1 MSAFNMTPFIPNNQ
15 LREQEQAE
23 AQETRD
29 ARERQGQPFLT
40 GLAHDMREKWDASKA
55 AKSSVEQDMLI
66 DLRNRKG
73 IYDPSKLAEIMVQGG
88 SAIFMMLGEE
98 KASAVTAWLKDI
110 YFGSPNCKIWGT
122 KTTPVPDLDPQKK
135 AKIVEKCMME
145 AQGEMTALVEAEM
158 KVEVQTRIANGE
170 DPALV
175 MQQAHA
181 MAREKLST
189 MMMERMEEM
198 AGEVQ
203 EAEQAAAN
211 KAENRIET
219 KLDDILT
226 ESEFNKVMGLL
237 IDDLNTFKCVIM
249 KGPFQRSEKKLVWNK
264 AQQAPGQGPGQSPA
278 NMPLGLPAPGQ
289 GAMENPAAMPQ
300 GQPAP
305 GSGSPAPMPG
315 GQMPGGQI
323 PQGQPQG
330 QLQGQP
336 QGQPQGGQIP
346 GQQPQQRP
354 VGVDDVLT
362 WVFDRV
368 SPMDIYPL
376 PDAENLNQ
384 GFFHRHR
391 LTKGA
396 LYKMKKTPGF
406 DPHAI
411 DLVLSDYRQGALEW
425 LNVAIDHTR
434 HALEDRPDE
443 WRKTGG
449 KIDALQFWGDIQG
462 LNLLQAGI
470 DPAKIEDPLATYKA
484 EVWLIDKYII
494 KAELNGNP
502 LEKVPYHKTS
512 FRRNNGSFW
521 GKSTLGL
528 FRDSIDAC
536 NATARHM
543 LNNAAISSGPQVGV
557 DYSQIREGDQVS
569 AMHPW
574 KIWGFDGLAAGGVA
588 QKDPIRFFTPPSTTK
603 ELIQLYEFFSAQADE
618 KTGVPKYAYGGTDKG
633 GPLDTARGFTMMMNS
648 VARGIKD
655 VVRNLDEDIISPAI
669 IYLYQMQ
676 LFYSDDQEWFN
687 SDLNIVAMGSTSLIM
702 KEAAA
707 IRRNEFLA
715 IAQSPLVMEIIGMEG
730 FAEVLRG
737 VTDGLDLPSG
747 EIVPSKE
754 AIARKAKMRM
764 LTEQVEQGLTA
775 QPGGTKEVPNNRKE
789 AA

>member
-1 MSAFNMTPFIPNNQ
+1 MSAFNMVPFVSNNQ
-15 LREQEQAE
+15 LREQEAVEEQK
-23 AQETRD
+23 TRD
-29 ARERQGQPFLT
+29 ARERQAQPFLV
-40 GLAHDMREKWDASKA
+40 GLAHDVRNKWDAAKA
-55 AKSSVEQDMLI
+55 AKSNVEQEMLI

-73 IYDPSKLAEIMVQGG
+73 EYDPTKLAEIMRQGG

-98 KASAVTAWLKDI
+98 KASAITAWLKDI
-110 YFGSPNCKIWGT
+110 YFGSPANKIWGT
-122 KTTPVPDLDPQKK
+122 KTTPVPELDPKKK
-135 AKIVEKCMME
+135 AKIVERCIYE
-145 AQGEMTALVEAEM
+145 AQGEMTALIQAEM
-158 KVEVQTRIANGE
+158 EVEIQTRISQGE
-170 DPALV
+170 DEAMV
-175 MQQAHA
+175 MQQAQKT
-181 MAREKLST
+181 AREKLS
-189 MMMERMEEM
+189 MAMMERMEEM
-198 AGEVQ
+198 AAEVQ

-226 ESEFNKVMGLL
+226 ESDFNKVMGLL
-237 IDDLNTFKCVIM
+237 IDDLNTFKCVVM
-249 KGPFQRSEKKLVWNK
+249 KGPFQRSEKKLVWNS
-264 AQQAPGQGPGQSPA
+264 QAPGQGPGQSPA
-278 NMPLGLPAPGQ
+278 NMPLGLPAPG
-289 GAMENPAAMPQ
+289 GAMEDPAAL
-300 GQPAP
+300 PAP
-305 GSGSPAPMPG
+305 G
-315 GQMPGGQI
+315 
-323 PQGQPQG
+323 QPQE
-330 QLQGQP
+330 
-336 QGQPQGGQIP
+336 
-346 GQQPQQRP
+346 QQRP
-354 VGVDDVLT
+354 VGVNDVLT
-362 WVFDRV
+362 WVFERV

-376 PDAENLNQ
+376 PDAESLDQ

-406 DPHAI
+406 DAQAI
-411 DLVLSDYRQGALEW
+411 DLVLRDYAQGALEW
-425 LNVAIDHTR
+425 LNVSIDHTR
-434 HALEDRPDE
+434 HSLEDRPDE

-470 DPAKIEDPLATYKA
+470 DPSKIEDPMATYKA

-521 GKSTLGL
+521 GKSSLGL

-536 NATARHM
+536 NATARNM

-557 DYSQIREGDQVS
+557 DYSQVREGDQVS

-574 KIWGFDGLAAGGVA
+574 KIWGFDGMASGGVA
-588 QKDPIRFFTPPSTTK
+588 QRDPIRFFMPPSTTK
-603 ELIQLYEFFSAQADE
+603 ELIGLYEFFSGQADE
-618 KTGVPKYAYGGTDKG
+618 KTGVPKYAYGGKDKG

-655 VVRNLDEDIISPAI
+655 VVRNIDEDIISPAI

-676 LFYSDDQEWFN
+676 LLYSNDQEWFD
-687 SDLNIVAMGSTSLIM
+687 SDLNIVAMGATSLIQQ
-702 KEAAA
+702 EAAA
-707 IRRNEFLA
+707 LRRNEFLA
-715 IAQSPLVMEIIGMEG
+715 IAQSPIVMEIIGIEG

-747 EIVPSKE
+747 NIVPTKE
-754 AIARKAKMRM
+754 AIARKAKMQQ
-764 LTEQVEQGLTA
+764 LTAQVEQGLTA
-775 QPGGTKEVPNNRKE
+775 QPGGTKEVPNNMKE